1 MDIQSELAVEEVAA
15 ERDDG
20 VQSPVL
26 SQLSE
31 IKEELGFLKDL
42 FVRRLN
48 DDKQKAQLISS
59 LDAGARFA
67 FIEPFL
73 TDIILVLDRLEK
85 QEDEFARSVY
95 DELYDI
101 LNRRG
106 VERIT
111 VTNEFDPALNKAV
124 KSREN
129 ADVDTIVVTQ
139 IIRNGYVYSGKVVR
153 PAEVIVDRPVTT

>member
-1 MDIQSELAVEEVAA
+1 MDIRNDVATEEVAA
-15 ERDDG
+15 ERDDEA
-20 VQSPVL
+20 QSPVL

-31 IKEELGFLKDL
+31 VKEEIGFLKDL

-48 DDKQKAQLISS
+48 DDKQKAQLINS

-85 QEDEFARSVY
+85 QEDEFTKSVY

-111 VTNEFDPALNKAV
+111 VTNEFDSALNKAV
-124 KSREN
+124 KCREN
-129 ADVDTIVVTQ
+129 PDVESVIVTQ
-139 IIRNGYVYSGKVVR
+139 VVRNGYVFSGKVIR
-153 PAEVIVDRPVTT
+153 PAEVVVDRPVNG